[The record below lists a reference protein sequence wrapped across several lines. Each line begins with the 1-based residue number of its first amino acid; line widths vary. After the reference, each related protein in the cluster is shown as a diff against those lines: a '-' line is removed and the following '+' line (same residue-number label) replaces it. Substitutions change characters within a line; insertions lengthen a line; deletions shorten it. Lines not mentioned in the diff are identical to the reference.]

1 MTTTAIAI
9 ADRITQLI
17 IKEWEAQGHNLT
29 GEFIRQIDYDIKQDG
44 DSVRLLIYDNTE
56 RGYGKILDDG
66 VQADR
71 IKYPYARARI
81 EGLTNYGKLRLGLQD
96 KQARSFAFA
105 VATKHAREGM
115 PLPSSSRFSRTGK
128 RTKFVEDA
136 TKEITKI
143 VQEEVNKTV
152 RQWLSQ
158 LQQI

>member
-1 MTTTAIAI
+1 MTAAIAI
-9 ADRITQLI
+9 ADRITRLI
-17 IKEWEAQGHNLT
+17 IEEWEAQGHNLT
-29 GEFIRQIDYDIKQDG
+29 GEFIRQIDYEIKQEG

-56 RGYGKILDDG
+56 RGYGKIIDDG

-81 EGLTNYGKLRLGLQD
+81 ERLTNYGKLRIGLQD
-96 KQARSFAFA
+96 KEARSFAFA

-115 PLPSSSRFSRTGK
+115 PLPSSRRFSKTGK

-136 TKEITKI
+136 IKEIKTI
-143 VQEEVNKTV
+143 VQEEVQ
-152 RQWLSQ
+152 RQWQLQ